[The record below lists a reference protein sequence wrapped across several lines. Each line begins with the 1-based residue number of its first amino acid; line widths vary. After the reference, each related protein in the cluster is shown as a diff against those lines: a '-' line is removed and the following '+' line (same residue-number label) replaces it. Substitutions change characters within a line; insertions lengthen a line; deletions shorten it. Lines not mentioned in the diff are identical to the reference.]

1 MLWLRRSLVA
11 AVALVGVPTLL
22 CASATRAAVASDAGP
37 WLTALGTA
45 YVVVDLST
53 GDLDGDGRDET
64 VVCYRENLATTNQSG
79 GVAVYAGKGQSQ
91 KPLWHVQLDKTLCEK
106 VRVNGRKL
114 GLLLANNKQL
124 VLTYGEEIHF
134 RGTKGSAIKP
144 KSVKASSTAGSQH
157 APEKAFDNDLS
168 TSWAEGADGTG
179 IGQFISVRLE
189 KATDIGAIGIYC
201 GDGSNKRSFFDRN
214 RVHRGSIEAKTDAD
228 LGDTEAGFDFAS
240 LGIDAIGDR
249 VEFSC
254 ENRPEIT
261 YVPFNKR
268 GVVELEVRIESVY
281 LGDKKDD
288 THIAEIEIVPRLL
301 RTQTVDK
308 ASPARPVA
316 ASASAGDDEE
326 DDDDG
331 KGSDVDVDRATSR
344 LDGEGRGIAIDDD
357 L

>member
-1 MLWLRRSLVA
+1 MLASSPAQA
-11 AVALVGVPTLL
+11 AVAN
-22 CASATRAAVASDAGP
+22 DAGP
-37 WLTALGTA
+37 WLTALGAA

-79 GVAVYAGKGQSQ
+79 GLAVYGGKGQNQ

-114 GLLLANNKQL
+114 GVLLANKKQL
-124 VLTYGEEIHF
+124 VLTHGEEIRF
-134 RGTKGSAIKP
+134 RGEKGSPITP
-144 KSVKASSTAGSQH
+144 KSVKASSTAGSQN
-157 APEKAFDNDLS
+157 APAKAFDNDLS

-179 IGQFISVRLE
+179 IGQFITVRLE
-189 KATDIGAIGIYC
+189 KATDLGAVGVFC
-201 GDGSNKRSFFDRN
+201 GDGTNQRSFFDRN
-214 RVHRGSIEAKTDAD
+214 RVHRGSIEAKTEAD
-228 LGDTEAGFDFAS
+228 LGDSDAGFDFAS

-254 ENRPEIT
+254 ENRPEMT

-301 RTQTVDK
+301 RSQTVDK
-308 ASPARPVA
+308 ASPTRRTA
-316 ASASAGDDEE
+316 ATSSTGDGEGDDDVQGSGDVNI
-326 DDDDG
+326 DD
-331 KGSDVDVDRATSR
+331 ATAR
-344 LDGEGRGIAIDDD
+344 LDGEGRGISIDDD